1 VKITEQM
8 LEVLRKSVI
17 ENMSKKRAEHTLE
30 VEKMAVRLCGLFCPD
45 ATDKMRAAA
54 LLHDITKEYTLDGQ
68 LEVCEKYGL
77 PVSERDVF
85 SPKTFHARTA
95 AAIIPDR
102 YPEFADEEI
111 ISAVRYHTTGREGMT
126 LTEKIIYLADYIDMS
141 RTFEDCVRLRE
152 YFFDAEPEKMSKS
165 ELLRHLD
172 STLILSYDMTVSGLM
187 FDGLPI
193 SEETFK
199 ARNELVLSLMKK

>member
-1 VKITEQM
+1 MKITEQM
-8 LEVLRKSVI
+8 LKELRGRVT
-17 ENMSKKRAEHTLE
+17 ENMSQKRATHTLE
-30 VEKMAVRLCGLFCPD
+30 VEKMAVRLCELFCPEK
-45 ATDKMRAAA
+45 TDKMRAAA

-172 STLILSYDMTVSGLM
+172 SMLILSYDMTVSGLM